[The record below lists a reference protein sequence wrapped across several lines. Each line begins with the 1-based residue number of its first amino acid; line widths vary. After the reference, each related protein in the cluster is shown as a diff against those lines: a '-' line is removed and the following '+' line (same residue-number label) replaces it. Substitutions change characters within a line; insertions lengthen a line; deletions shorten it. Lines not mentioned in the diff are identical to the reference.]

1 MTESTTKKTKATTTA
16 TAAKKEA
23 VAPAKDNDEIEK
35 LKSENETLKSQFET
49 LQSQFMQMSQMMQ
62 QMSMMGQFGA
72 SAGEQ
77 KDIEVTSLTAGQL
90 LLTTNGQAS
99 GRHYDFNNQ
108 FDSLLIPEDDLKQI
122 IKAMP
127 QTTEGGAFFI
137 NDEEFIRKNGL
148 TSVYRTLM
156 NQDKIRDFFIK
167 PYQEAMEI
175 YENANKVQRDII
187 ETMVSDKCLN
197 GEFVDANI
205 LKELSKNTGKDFM
218 VIEPLETTKEV

>member
-1 MTESTTKKTKATTTA
+1 MADSTTRKTKTTTA
-16 TAAKKEA
+16 NKESI
-23 VAPAKDNDEIEK
+23 VTVKDNGEIEK

-49 LQSQFMQMSQMMQ
+49 LQAQFMQMSQMMQ
-62 QMSMMGQFGA
+62 QMSMMGQFGV
-72 SAGEQ
+72 SVTEQ

-108 FDSLLIPEDDLKQI
+108 FDSILIPEDDLKQI

-137 NDEEFIRKNGL
+137 NDEEFVRKNGL
-148 TSVYRTLM
+148 TSIYRTLM
-156 NQDKIRDFFIK
+156 NRDKIRDFFTK
-167 PYQEAMEI
+167 SYTEAMAI
-175 YENANKVQRDII
+175 YESANRVQQNII

-205 LKELSKNTGKDFM
+205 LKELGKKTGKDFM
-218 VIEPLETTKEV
+218 GIEPLEVTKEV